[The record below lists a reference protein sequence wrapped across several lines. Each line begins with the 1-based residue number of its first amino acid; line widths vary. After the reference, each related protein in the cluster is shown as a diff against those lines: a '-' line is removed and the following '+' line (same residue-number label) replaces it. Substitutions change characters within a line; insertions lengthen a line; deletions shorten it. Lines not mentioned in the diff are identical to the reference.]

1 VLLLVLRPHSRP
13 FATAP
18 STSSPSTPSPPSRQ
32 LPSPSSSYS
41 YSAAA
46 ASSAGE
52 RGAAG
57 RAAAA
62 AAGGGAGGGGLAGL
76 LNSRSFDRLSS
87 ANAIELFHL
96 SHGALLLGIPLSL
109 LLSPSLLAAPVDLA
123 MGLLI
128 PWHAHVGMVNVI
140 EDYVPRPYR
149 RLAAACMLLLS
160 SSVAIGLLKL
170 NLCGS
175 GLGET
180 IKALWRSPQ
189 QPRLQQQRLAPL
201 PTVSE
206 ATSGSSSPQPATVV
220 TRQAVQ

>member
-1 VLLLVLRPHSRP
+1 MLLLLPHRSRSL
-13 FATAP
+13 ATAA
-18 STSSPSTPSPPSRQ
+18 SSQSTPSRP

-52 RGAAG
+52 GEAAG
-57 RAAAA
+57 RS
-62 AAGGGAGGGGLAGL
+62 AGGGGGGGLAAL
-76 LNSRSFDRLSS
+76 LSSRSFDRLSS
-87 ANAIELFHL
+87 ANEIQLFHL
-96 SHGALLLGIPLSL
+96 SHGALLLGVPLSL
-109 LLSPSLLAAPVDLA
+109 ALSPSLLAAPVDLA

-149 RLAAACMLLLS
+149 RLATAALLLLS
-160 SSVAIGLLKL
+160 ASVALGLLKL

-189 QPRLQQQRLAPL
+189 QPQPQQQRSAPPPAL
-201 PTVSE
+201 TD
-206 ATSGSSSPQPATVV
+206 AGLRGSSSSSGSVPAMVV
-220 TRQAVQ
+220 TREAAQ